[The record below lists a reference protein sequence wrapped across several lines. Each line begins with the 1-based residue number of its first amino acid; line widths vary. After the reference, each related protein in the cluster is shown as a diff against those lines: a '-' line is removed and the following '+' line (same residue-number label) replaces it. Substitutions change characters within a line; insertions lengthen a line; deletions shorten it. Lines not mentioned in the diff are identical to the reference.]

1 MSELIIVGL
10 VLSTFVVIVYYVNN
24 KERIRN

>member
-1 MSELIIVGL
+1 MSELMIVGL